1 MAEDPELY
9 YLLNVEYLY
18 RKAKGEFDEPS
29 EPSE

>member
-9 YLLNVEYLY
+9 YLLNLEYIY

-29 EPSE
+29 E